1 MTRRR
6 RQPASIRGLA
16 AGQPRGHSQMTRR
29 RRQLASVLLA
39 AAFAAVG
46 PLGTSPAGAQPEA
59 RLDLVAQTPRTAD
72 GPAAAVVRVT
82 GEARGLTVRA
92 RLHQAVATRS
102 ELLAGIRAAGPV
114 TPTIAEWEVE
124 PGRTGAASSDLSL
137 IVPDP
142 GADFRA
148 GVYPLVIELLNPGG
162 MVADALHTHIL
173 MIPDEGTGV
182 EPMPVALAI
191 DLEAPVA
198 HSPDASARI
207 DQDGLSRA
215 LAAAEALAQMPEIP
229 VTVEID
235 PQLFDALG
243 RIGETAAIATL
254 QAAAAGNETLL
265 TPWTPL
271 DVAGWV
277 AAGRADVVL
286 DGFARARIALEA
298 VGIEAGAVSRVGP
311 DRPAATA
318 AWLASAVGAAGFVI
332 DAGSSGPAGSE
343 GGRARFVAGPEGSRL
358 PAVEADHALAELLAS
373 SDPGTS
379 GIETSD
385 PGIDPDD
392 VELIVYR
399 FLAELWRMAM
409 AGENGPMVILPPSL
423 DGPVVEAVLAGIG
436 DESAGLLQP
445 LTAGAL
451 LEALS
456 PDRPIEPDEPGGA
469 EAAPMPPGAERR
481 AEVEQRLRA
490 YESLIPDDSAAA
502 FLRDLVAAAADR
514 RLTDDGRAELLDAVE
529 QQATAGMG
537 GIELLDRGRITIT
550 GRSADFPLTLMN
562 GQSLPVTVA
571 LELASEEVDF
581 PQGRRQLASLE
592 PGRNEVLIQIEA
604 RSAGDSALDVV
615 VATPEGGIVL
625 DRGTARMRSVGRA
638 NWGLMILAAAAAG
651 LAAWWAR
658 TVRRQRR
665 GPGGGAATVA
675 GTETGLGAGPTAASV
690 PRRVP

>member
-16 AGQPRGHSQMTRR
+16 SGRHRGHSQMTRR
-29 RRQLASVLLA
+29 RRQLASILLA

-46 PLGTSPAGAQPEA
+46 PLGASPAGAQSEA
-59 RLDLVAQTPRTAD
+59 RLDLVAQTPRTAAS
-72 GPAAAVVRVT
+72 PAETTVRVT
-82 GEARGLTVRA
+82 GEASGLTLRA

-102 ELLAGIRAAGPV
+102 ELLAGIKAASPV

-124 PGRTGAASSDLSL
+124 PGRLGPVGGDLSL

-142 GADFRA
+142 GPEFRA
-148 GVYPLVIELLNPGG
+148 GVYPLVVELLNPGG
-162 MVADALHTHIL
+162 IAAAALHTHVL
-173 MIPDEGTGV
+173 MIPDEGAGV
-182 EPMPVALAI
+182 GPMPVALVI

-265 TPWTPL
+265 APWTPL

-277 AAGRADVVL
+277 SAGRADVVL
-286 DGFARARIALEA
+286 DGFARARTALEA
-298 VGIEAGAVSRVGP
+298 VGIEASAVSRVGP

-332 DAGSSGPAGSE
+332 DGGSSDPAGSE
-343 GGRARFVAGPEGSRL
+343 SDRARFVAGPDGSRL
-358 PAVEADHALAELLAS
+358 PAVEADHALAELLAA
-373 SDPGTS
+373 S
-379 GIETSD
+379 GPETSST
-385 PGIDPDD
+385 GTGADD
-392 VELIVYR
+392 DLSVHY
-399 FLAELWRMAM
+399 FLAELWRMAL

-423 DGPVVEAVLAGIG
+423 DGPVVEAVLAGLG
-436 DESAGLLQP
+436 AESAGLLQP

-451 LEALS
+451 LNALS

-490 YESLIPDDSAAA
+490 YESLVTPDDSAAA

-537 GIELLDRGRITIT
+537 GIELMDRGRITIT
-550 GRSADFPLTLMN
+550 GRAADFPLTLMN

-571 LELASEEVDF
+571 LELTSEEVDF
-581 PQGRRQLASLE
+581 PQGLRQLASLE
-592 PGRNEVLIQIEA
+592 PGRNEVLIRVEA
-604 RSAGDSALDVV
+604 RSSGDSALDVAI
-615 VATPEGGIVL
+615 ATPEGGIVL

-651 LAAWWAR
+651 LAGWWAR
-658 TVRRQRR
+658 TVRRARR

-675 GTETGLGAGPTAASV
+675 GTETGLGAGPTAASI

>member
-1 MTRRR
+1 
-6 RQPASIRGLA
+6 
-16 AGQPRGHSQMTRR
+16 MTRR

-46 PLGTSPAGAQPEA
+46 PLGTSPTGAQPEA
-59 RLDLVAQTPRTAD
+59 RLGLVAQTPRTAD
-72 GPAAAVVRVT
+72 GPAAAVVRVI

-142 GADFRA
+142 GTDFRA

-173 MIPDEGTGV
+173 MIPNEGTGV
-182 EPMPVALAI
+182 EPMPVALVI

-207 DQDGLSRA
+207 DRDGLSRA
-215 LAAAEALAQMPEIP
+215 LAAAEALAQMPEVP

-265 TPWTPL
+265 APWTPL

-286 DGFARARIALEA
+286 DSFARARIALEA

-343 GGRARFVAGPEGSRL
+343 GGRAWFVAGPGGSRL
-358 PAVEADHALAELLAS
+358 PAVEADHALAALLAA
-373 SDPGTS
+373 S
-379 GIETSD
+379 GPETSST
-385 PGIDPDD
+385 GTGTDD
-392 VELIVYR
+392 VELTVYR

-436 DESAGLLQP
+436 AESAGLLQP
-445 LTAGAL
+445 LTAGVL

-481 AEVEQRLRA
+481 AEVEQHLRA

-514 RLTDDGRAELLDAVE
+514 RLTEAGRAELLDAVE

-592 PGRNEVLIQIEA
+592 PGRNEVLIRVEA

-665 GPGGGAATVA
+665 RPGGGAATVA
-675 GTETGLGAGPTAASV
+675 VTETGLGAGPTAASV

>member
-6 RQPASIRGLA
+6 RQPASIRGPA
-16 AGQPRGHSQMTRR
+16 SGRHRGHSQMTRC

-39 AAFAAVG
+39 AAVAASG
-46 PLGTSPAGAQPEA
+46 PLGASPAGAQPEV

-72 GPAAAVVRVT
+72 GPAETTVRVT
-82 GEARGLTVRA
+82 GEASGLTVRA

-102 ELLAGIRAAGPV
+102 ELLAGIRAASPV

-124 PGRTGAASSDLSL
+124 PGRLGPVGGDLSL

-142 GADFRA
+142 GPEFRA
-148 GVYPLVIELLNPGG
+148 GVYPLVIKLLNPGG
-162 MVADALHTHIL
+162 MAAAALHTHIL

-182 EPMPVALAI
+182 GSMPVALVI

-215 LAAAEALAQMPEIP
+215 LAAAEALAGAPEVP

-265 TPWTPL
+265 APWTPL

-286 DGFARARIALEA
+286 DGFARARTALEA
-298 VGIEAGAVSRVGP
+298 VGIKAGAVSRVGP
-311 DRPAATA
+311 DQPAATA

-332 DAGSSGPAGSE
+332 DAGSSDPAGSE
-343 GGRARFVAGPEGSRL
+343 GGRARFVAGPGGSRL
-358 PAVEADHALAELLAS
+358 PAVEADHALAALLAA
-373 SDPGTS
+373 S
-379 GIETSD
+379 GPETSST
-385 PGIDPDD
+385 GIGADD
-392 VELIVYR
+392 DLSAHH
-399 FLAELWRMAM
+399 FLAELWRMAL
-409 AGENGPMVILPPSL
+409 AGENGPMMILPPSL
-423 DGPVVEAVLAGIG
+423 DGPVVEAVLAGISA
-436 DESAGLLQP
+436 ESAGLLQP

-481 AEVEQRLRA
+481 IEVEQRLRA
-490 YESLIPDDSAAA
+490 YESLVATDDSAAA

-550 GRSADFPLTLMN
+550 GRAADFPLTLMN

-581 PQGRRQLASLE
+581 PQGHRQLASLE
-592 PGRNEVLIQIEA
+592 PGRNEVLIRVEA
-604 RSAGDSALDVV
+604 RSSGDSALDVA

-658 TVRRQRR
+658 TVRRARR

-675 GTETGLGAGPTAASV
+675 GTETGLGAGPTAASI

>member
-1 MTRRR
+1 M
-6 RQPASIRGLA
+6 
-16 AGQPRGHSQMTRR
+16 
-29 RRQLASVLLA
+29 
-39 AAFAAVG
+39 
-46 PLGTSPAGAQPEA
+46 
-59 RLDLVAQTPRTAD
+59 
-72 GPAAAVVRVT
+72 RVT
-82 GEARGLTVRA
+82 GEASGLTLRA

-102 ELLAGIRAAGPV
+102 ELLAGIKVASPV

-124 PGRTGAASSDLSL
+124 PNRTGPASSDLSL

-142 GADFRA
+142 GPEFRA
-148 GVYPLVIELLNPGG
+148 GVYPLVVELLNPGG
-162 MVADALHTHIL
+162 MAAAALHTHVL
-173 MIPDEGTGV
+173 MIPDEGAGV
-182 EPMPVALAI
+182 GPMPVALVI

-215 LAAAEALAQMPEIP
+215 LAAAEALAGAPEVP

-265 TPWTPL
+265 APWTPL

-277 AAGRADVVL
+277 SAGRADVVL
-286 DGFARARIALEA
+286 DGFARARTALEA
-298 VGIEAGAVSRVGP
+298 VGIKAGAVSRVGP
-311 DRPAATA
+311 NRPAATA

-332 DAGSSGPAGSE
+332 DGGSSDPAGSE
-343 GGRARFVAGPEGSRL
+343 SDRARFVAGPDGSRL
-358 PAVEADHALAELLAS
+358 PAVEADHTLAALLAA
-373 SDPGTS
+373 S
-379 GIETSD
+379 GPETSST
-385 PGIDPDD
+385 GIGADD
-392 VELIVYR
+392 DLSVHH
-399 FLAELWRMAM
+399 FLAELWRMAL

-423 DGPVVEAVLAGIG
+423 DGPVVEAVLAGISA
-436 DESAGLLQP
+436 ESAGLLQP

-451 LEALS
+451 LETLS
-456 PDRPIEPDEPGGA
+456 PDRPIEPEEPGGA

-490 YESLIPDDSAAA
+490 YESFVAPDDSAAA

-514 RLTDDGRAELLDAVE
+514 RLTEAGRAELLNAVE

-550 GRSADFPLTLMN
+550 GRAADFPLTLMN

-571 LELASEEVDF
+571 LELISEEVDF

-592 PGRNEVLIQIEA
+592 PGRNEVLIRVEA
-604 RSAGDSALDVV
+604 RSSGDSALDVV

-665 GPGGGAATVA
+665 RPGGGAATVA